1 VIPCR
6 ERDLPTAKDKE
17 PQPIVEQR
25 IDALPSILLSLGQ
38 ARRGGGEALRG
49 PEAERFALADQALA
63 ALVLRVA
70 NSPLYGRGGS
80 VASVEAALKHLG
92 TAVVRRIAI
101 GLAAQHSAERGA
113 ALDRPRYVEHYVAS
127 AAACRALARRLGG
140 PSPDEAYA
148 AGLLHSVGQ
157 AFFASM
163 SGKKYA
169 EVLRRSAAENRPLDE
184 VEREMMT
191 IDHGRAGALL
201 AERWNLPAQVRDAIL
216 HHHAEPGALE
226 TVPEASRVLVEIVS
240 AANAVLASS
249 GLAGCCRNGRPAPAV
264 KGAALSA
271 DDAAAAVE
279 AAREAL
285 RDASSLVGLPESAMP
300 FADRVREAEAA
311 LVAAPA
317 SPPAEVARPT
327 LTDAAK
333 AIVDSVRELRVLAT
347 ADEAWAVALKG
358 VRAAMG
364 VDRALFFAYD
374 AERARLDLRNAF
386 DDTGH
391 VRPGE
396 RPLAD
401 FPLAPGGALA
411 HAIRDGHPAVV
422 DELGADLEFLR
433 GLGVSGIVAA
443 PVDILEKTHG
453 MITVDNVFSG
463 RPAGA
468 EDAAMLGLLA
478 TEIGLAISNLL
489 LQKQAQKLR
498 ALAERDE
505 LTGVNN
511 RRNLMALFQRELD
524 RSRRYGSILSV
535 SMVDI
540 DYFKSFNDTYGH
552 QAGDE
557 ILRNIAQVLVSAS
570 REIDIIG
577 RYGGEEFI
585 ALLPETAIEQAEVY
599 AERLRARVE
608 LRGQD
613 LRARFPKTKPLTIS
627 VGVTQAVPQSGD
639 DVERIIGRVDE
650 ALYEAKEAGRNRI
663 IVKPIS
669 GAE

>member
-1 VIPCR
+1 M
-6 ERDLPTAKDKE
+6 
-17 PQPIVEQR
+17 EQR

-38 ARRGGGEALRG
+38 ARRGGAEALRG
-49 PEAERFALADQALA
+49 PEAERYALVDQTLA

-70 NSPLYGRGGS
+70 NSPLYGRGGA

-101 GLAAQHSAERGA
+101 GLAAQATLGRGGP
-113 ALDRPRYVEHYVAS
+113 LDRPKYVEHYVAS

-140 PSPDEAYA
+140 PSPEEAYT

-157 AFFASM
+157 AYFACM

-169 EVLRRSAAENRPLDE
+169 EVIRRAAAENRPLDE
-184 VEREMMT
+184 VEREVMT

-216 HHHAEPGALE
+216 HHHAEPAGLE
-226 TVPEASRVLVEIVS
+226 TVPEASRTLVEIVS

-249 GLAGCCRNGRPAPAV
+249 GLAGCCRNGRPAPSV
-264 KGAALSA
+264 KGAALSVE
-271 DDAAAAVE
+271 DAAAAVE
-279 AAREAL
+279 AAREGLREVSAL
-285 RDASSLVGLPESAMP
+285 AGFPASDLP

-311 LVAAPA
+311 LIA
-317 SPPAEVARPT
+317 SPAAIPAEVAGPT
-327 LTDAAK
+327 LTEAAK
-333 AIVDSVRELRVLAT
+333 AIVDSVRELRILAT

-358 VRAAMG
+358 VRAALG

-411 HAIRDGHPAVV
+411 HAIRDGHPTVV

-433 GLGVSGIVAA
+433 GLGVSNLVAA

-453 MITVDNVFSG
+453 VITVDNVFSG
-463 RPAGA
+463 RPLGA
-468 EDAAMLGLLA
+468 DDAAMVGLLA

-557 ILRNIAQVLVSAS
+557 ILRSIAQVLVSAS

-613 LRARFPKTKPLTIS
+613 LRTRFPKTKPLTIS

-639 DVERIIGRVDE
+639 DVERIIKRVDE
-650 ALYEAKEAGRNRI
+650 ALYEAKEEGRNRI
-663 IVKPIS
+663 VVKPIS